1 MHYDLTTLPNG
12 LRVITETMPGVRSVA
27 VGCWVDTGT
36 RDETV
41 SEAGASHF
49 LEHLLF
55 KGTDEISAREI
66 SETFD
71 AMGAQSNAFTSKE
84 YTCFWGRMVDEDLPT
99 GLTLLSEML
108 QRPAFRQS
116 EIDSERHVV
125 IEEINMNEDDPN
137 DVVFEAFA
145 QRVFAGHP
153 LERPILGTRDSILG
167 MSRDDI
173 VGYWARRYG
182 VHSTVVAVAGNI
194 DHADAVGMAAERF
207 GDWEGGPVDHEFL
220 PLELAPSAVAVT
232 RDTEQAHLLVG
243 GKGMNRDDD
252 RRWAFEVMNHI
263 MGGGMSSR
271 LFRSIREER
280 GLAYSVYS
288 FAMPAADTGAWG
300 VYAGTTPNN
309 TDTVIELIREEFEAI
324 IKKGVAEEELDRAK
338 GNVRGSL
345 ALSIED
351 ANSRMLRLG
360 RQEVTGGDH
369 LSVGERI
376 EKIQEVTGDDVRQV
390 ADEILSGPKVL
401 AAVGPFDSSDLESY
415 LS

>member
-1 MHYDLTTLPNG
+1 
-12 LRVITETMPGVRSVA
+12 
-27 VGCWVDTGT
+27 
-36 RDETV
+36 
-41 SEAGASHF
+41 
-49 LEHLLF
+49 
-55 KGTDEISAREI
+55 
-66 SETFD
+66 
-71 AMGAQSNAFTSKE
+71 
-84 YTCFWGRMVDEDLPT
+84 
-99 GLTLLSEML
+99 
-108 QRPAFRQS
+108 
-116 EIDSERHVV
+116 
-125 IEEINMNEDDPN
+125 MNEDDPN